1 MGSHT
6 AGAFARTLQS
16 SRKSRRSA
24 RADIENGANVLLNAL
39 VRVGCGRTLTGRS
52 DLARPILSRMSC
64 PVASLRI
71 WQADRAMG
79 DARLGVYPP
88 ALRPLTFRGEVT

>member
-24 RADIENGANVLLNAL
+24 RADIENGANV
-39 VRVGCGRTLTGRS
+39 
-52 DLARPILSRMSC
+52 
-64 PVASLRI
+64 
-71 WQADRAMG
+71 
-79 DARLGVYPP
+79 GVYPP